1 MIQAGIGRRTFPRD
15 ALEIA
20 RMNYRHVY
28 HAGNHA
34 DVLKH
39 IVLLRAFLHLQK
51 KDKPFLFLD
60 AHAGVG
66 LYALWGDEALKTLE
80 WQDGV
85 GRFYDPQGQ
94 ALTLGRESETL
105 LAPWR
110 AAIASVNSPGQP
122 LSHYPGSPGFACVAL
137 RPGDHILLNELHP
150 QDHEKLAD
158 WAARDKRIMVTESD
172 AAIAVKA
179 HLPPPERRG
188 FILIDPPYEQDDEA
202 RRALQMLRDGYRR
215 FATGAF
221 ALWYPVTGDGLS
233 DWLVKEARG
242 LGLPKTLRVE
252 LLVRKALPE
261 GGLAGS
267 GLVLVNPPWPLADE
281 LAALGPALRDRLRQS
296 EEARWSLDWLTSE
309 S

>member
-1 MIQAGIGRRTFPRD
+1 
-15 ALEIA
+15 
-20 RMNYRHVY
+20 MNYRHVY

-39 IVLLRAFLHLQK
+39 ILMMRAFLHLQK

-60 AHAGVG
+60 AHAGTG

-85 GRFYDPQGQ
+85 GRFYDSAGKAVP
-94 ALTLGRESETL
+94 LTAEAETL

-110 AAIASVNSPGQP
+110 QVIASVNSAGQP
-122 LSHYPGSPGFACVAL
+122 LSHYPGSPAFALHAL
-137 RPGDHILLNELHP
+137 RKDDRVILNELHP
-150 QDHEKLAD
+150 EDHGKLAD
-158 WAARDKRIMVTESD
+158 FALRDKRVTLVEGD

-188 FILIDPPYEQDDEA
+188 FILVDPPYERNDEA
-202 RRALQMLRDGYRR
+202 RRAVQMLRDGHRR

-233 DWLVKEARG
+233 GVIAKEAQA
-242 LGLPKTLRVE
+242 LAIPKMLRVE
-252 LLVRKALPE
+252 LLVREPVSE

-267 GLVLVNPPWPLADE
+267 GLVLINPPWPLADD
-281 LAALGPALRDRLRQS
+281 LAVLGPELRARLRQTDAAS
-296 EEARWSLDWLTSE
+296 WSLDWLTPQD
-309 S
+309 

>member
-1 MIQAGIGRRTFPRD
+1 
-15 ALEIA
+15 
-20 RMNYRHVY
+20 MNYRHAY

-39 IVLLRAFLHLQK
+39 IVMMRAFAQLK
-51 KDKPFLFLD
+51 RKDKPFLFLD

-85 GRFYDPQGQ
+85 GRFYDPSGKPVP
-94 ALTLGRESETL
+94 LSPECETL

-110 AAIASVNSPGQP
+110 EAIAAVNATGQP
-122 LSHYPGSPGFACVAL
+122 LSHYPGSPGFALTSL
-137 RPGDHILLNELHP
+137 RKGDRVLLNELHP
-150 QDHEKLAD
+150 EDSGQLTEFV
-158 WAARDKRIMVTESD
+158 ARDRRVKITEGD

-188 FILIDPPYEQDDEA
+188 FILIDPPYEQEDEA
-202 RRALQMLRDGYRR
+202 RRAVQMLREGHRR
-215 FATGAF
+215 FATGSF

-233 DWLVKEARG
+233 KDIAAQAKA
-242 LGLPKTLRVE
+242 LGLAKMMKIE
-252 LLVRKALPE
+252 LCVRKAVAE

-267 GLVLVNPPWPLADE
+267 GLILVNPPWPLAEE
-281 LAALGPALRDRLRQS
+281 LAVLGPALCGRLRQYD
-296 EEARWSLDWLTSE
+296 EARWSLEWLTDPE
-309 S
+309 

>member
-1 MIQAGIGRRTFPRD
+1 
-15 ALEIA
+15 
-20 RMNYRHVY
+20 MNYRHAY

-39 IVLLRAFLHLQK
+39 IVMMRAFAQLKK

-60 AHAGVG
+60 AHAGIG

-85 GRFYDPQGQ
+85 GRFYDPSGMPVPLSSDCEQ
-94 ALTLGRESETL
+94 L

-110 AAIASVNSPGQP
+110 MAIAAVNASGQP
-122 LSHYPGSPGFACVAL
+122 LSHYPGSPGFALANL
-137 RPGDHILLNELHP
+137 RPADRVLLNELHP
-150 QDHEKLAD
+150 EDHGRLSD
-158 WAARDKRIMVTESD
+158 FAARDGRVKITEGE
-172 AAIAVKA
+172 AAIAIKA

-188 FILIDPPYEQDDEA
+188 FVLIDPPYEQEDEA
-202 RRALQMLRDGYRR
+202 RRAVQMLRDGHRR

-233 DWLVKEARG
+233 DRVVAEAKA
-242 LGLPKTLRVE
+242 LDLAKMLKIELRVRE
-252 LLVRKALPE
+252 AVRE

-267 GLVLVNPPWPLADE
+267 GLILVNPPWPLADE
-281 LAALGPALRDRLRQS
+281 LAVLGSALRDRLKQNDGAS
-296 EEARWSLDWLTSE
+296 WSLDWLTAPG
-309 S
+309 

>member
-1 MIQAGIGRRTFPRD
+1 
-15 ALEIA
+15 
-20 RMNYRHVY
+20 MNYRHVY

-39 IVLLRAFLHLQK
+39 IVMMRAFLHLKK

-60 AHAGVG
+60 AHAGTG

-85 GRFYDPQGQ
+85 GRFYDPSGKAVPLAAECE
-94 ALTLGRESETL
+94 ALI
-105 LAPWR
+105 APWR
-110 AAIASVNSPGQP
+110 DVIATVNAAGQP
-122 LSHYPGSPGFACVAL
+122 LSHYPGSPGFALHIL
-137 RPGDHILLNELHP
+137 RQTDRILLNELHP
-150 QDHEKLAD
+150 EDHGKLAD
-158 WAARDKRIMVTESD
+158 FALHDKRVIVAAGD

-188 FILIDPPYEQDDEA
+188 FILIDPPYEREDELG
-202 RRALQMLRDGYRR
+202 RALQMLRDGYRR

-233 DWLVKEARG
+233 ERLVKEAQA
-242 LGLPKTLRVE
+242 LALPKMLKAE
-252 LLVRKALPE
+252 LLVRQALPE

-267 GLVLVNPPWPLADE
+267 GLILINPPWPLAEE
-281 LAALGPALRDRLRQS
+281 LAVLGPELCERMRQTDG
-296 EEARWSLDWLTSE
+296 AKWSLDWLSE
-309 S
+309 KD

>member
-1 MIQAGIGRRTFPRD
+1 
-15 ALEIA
+15 
-20 RMNYRHVY
+20 MNYRHVY

-39 IVLLRAFLHLQK
+39 IVMLRAFLHLQK

-60 AHAGVG
+60 AHAGTG

-85 GRFYDPQGQ
+85 GRFYDPAGKAVSLTADAE
-94 ALTLGRESETL
+94 ALI
-105 LAPWR
+105 APWR
-110 AAIASVNSPGQP
+110 QVIASVNATGQP
-122 LSHYPGSPGFACVAL
+122 LSHYPGSPGFALSVL
-137 RPGDHILLNELHP
+137 RQSDRVILNEMHP
-150 QDHEKLAD
+150 DDHGKLAD
-158 WAARDKRIMVTESD
+158 FAARDRRVMLVEGD

-188 FILIDPPYEQDDEA
+188 FILIDPPYEREDEA
-202 RRALQMLRDGYRR
+202 RRAVQMLRDGHRR

-233 DWLVKEARG
+233 ETIAKEAQA
-242 LGLPKTLRVE
+242 LAIPKMLRIE
-252 LLVRKALPE
+252 LLVRQAAPD

-267 GLVLVNPPWPLADE
+267 GLILVNPPWPLADD
-281 LAALGPALRDRLRQS
+281 LAVLGPALRERLKQS
-296 EEARWSLDWLTSE
+296 DGAAWSIDWLD
-309 S
+309 

>member
-1 MIQAGIGRRTFPRD
+1 
-15 ALEIA
+15 
-20 RMNYRHVY
+20 MNYRHAY

-39 IVLLRAFLHLQK
+39 IVMMRAFTQLKK

-66 LYALWGDEALKTLE
+66 LYALWGDEVLKTLE

-85 GRFYDPQGQ
+85 GRFYDPS
-94 ALTLGRESETL
+94 GRPVLLSAECEAL

-110 AAIASVNSPGQP
+110 QAIAAVNATGQP
-122 LSHYPGSPGFACVAL
+122 LSHYPGSPGFALTSL
-137 RPGDHILLNELHP
+137 RQGDRVLFNELHP
-150 QDHEKLAD
+150 EDRGRLAD
-158 WAARDKRIMVTESD
+158 FAARDRRVTITEGD
-172 AAIAVKA
+172 AAIAIKA
-179 HLPPPERRG
+179 QLPPPERRG
-188 FILIDPPYEQDDEA
+188 FILIDPPYEQEDEA
-202 RRALQMLRDGYRR
+202 HRAVQMLREGYRR

-233 DWLVKEARG
+233 DDIVAQAKT
-242 LGLPKTLRVE
+242 LGLAKMLKIELRVRE
-252 LLVRKALPE
+252 AMPE

-281 LAALGPALRDRLRQS
+281 LALLGPPLSQRLRQNDG
-296 EEARWSLDWLTSE
+296 AGWSLDWLTGQE
-309 S
+309 

>member
-1 MIQAGIGRRTFPRD
+1 
-15 ALEIA
+15 
-20 RMNYRHVY
+20 MNYRHVY

-39 IVLLRAFLHLQK
+39 IVMMRALLHLKK

-60 AHAGVG
+60 AHAGTG

-85 GRFYDPQGQ
+85 GRFYDPS
-94 ALTLGRESETL
+94 GRAVPLDSECESL
-105 LAPWR
+105 LEPWR
-110 AAIASVNSPGQP
+110 QVIAAVNSTGQP
-122 LSHYPGSPGFACVAL
+122 LSHYPGSPGFALQAARQSDRL
-137 RPGDHILLNELHP
+137 LLNELHP
-150 QDHEKLAD
+150 EDHDRLNSFIAG
-158 WAARDKRIMVTESD
+158 DKRVMLSEDD
-172 AAIAVKA
+172 AAVVVKA

-188 FILIDPPYEQDDEA
+188 FILIDPPYEREDEA
-202 RRALQMLRDGYRR
+202 RRAVKMLRDGHRR

-233 DWLVKEARG
+233 DLIIRETLA
-242 LGLPKTLRVE
+242 LAIPKTLKAE
-252 LLVRKALPE
+252 LLVRRAVKD

-281 LAALGPALRDRLRQS
+281 LARLGPALLARLRQN
-296 EEARWSLDWLTSE
+296 EGARWSLDWLSNRD
-309 S
+309 

>member
-1 MIQAGIGRRTFPRD
+1 
-15 ALEIA
+15 
-20 RMNYRHVY
+20 MNYRHVY

-39 IVLLRAFLHLQK
+39 IVMLRAFLHLQK

-60 AHAGVG
+60 AHAGTG

-85 GRFYDPQGQ
+85 GRFYDPSGKAVPLTAEAE
-94 ALTLGRESETL
+94 ALI
-105 LAPWR
+105 APWR
-110 AAIASVNSPGQP
+110 RVIASVNATGQP
-122 LSHYPGSPGFACVAL
+122 LSHYPGSPGFALDVL
-137 RPGDHILLNELHP
+137 RQNDRVVLNELHP
-150 QDHEKLAD
+150 DDHGKLAD
-158 WAARDKRIMVTESD
+158 FAARDRRVMLVEGD

-188 FILIDPPYEQDDEA
+188 FILIDPPYEREDEA
-202 RRALQMLRDGYRR
+202 RRAVQMLRDGQRR

-233 DWLVKEARG
+233 EVIAQEAQS
-242 LGLPKTLRVE
+242 LAIPKTLKIE
-252 LLVRKALPE
+252 LLVRNAVPE

-267 GLVLVNPPWPLADE
+267 GLILINPPWPLADE
-281 LAALGPALRDRLRQS
+281 LAVLGPALCERLRQS
-296 EEARWSLDWLTSE
+296 DGAAWTLEWLGADV
-309 S
+309 

>member
-1 MIQAGIGRRTFPRD
+1 
-15 ALEIA
+15 
-20 RMNYRHVY
+20 MNYRHAY

-39 IVLLRAFLHLQK
+39 IVMMRAFAQLKK

-60 AHAGVG
+60 AHAGIG

-85 GRFYDPQGQ
+85 GRFYDPSGK
-94 ALTLGRESETL
+94 AVTLSEDCEHL

-110 AAIASVNSPGQP
+110 QAIAAVNASGQP
-122 LSHYPGSPGFACVAL
+122 LSHYPGSPGFALANL
-137 RPGDHILLNELHP
+137 RPGDRVLFNELHP
-150 QDHEKLAD
+150 EDHSRLAAF
-158 WAARDKRIMVTESD
+158 AARDQRVNITEGD
-172 AAIAVKA
+172 AAIAIKA
-179 HLPPPERRG
+179 HLPPSERRG
-188 FILIDPPYEQDDEA
+188 FILIDPPYEQEDEA
-202 RRALQMLRDGYRR
+202 RRAVQMLREGYRR

-233 DWLVKEARG
+233 EDIVAQAKA
-242 LGLPKTLRVE
+242 LGLAKMLKIELRVRE
-252 LLVRKALPE
+252 ALSE

-281 LAALGPALRDRLRQS
+281 LALLGPALRVRLRQDDGAS
-296 EEARWSLDWLTSE
+296 WSLDWLTGHK
-309 S
+309 

>member
-1 MIQAGIGRRTFPRD
+1 
-15 ALEIA
+15 
-20 RMNYRHVY
+20 MNYRHAY

-39 IVLLRAFLHLQK
+39 IVMMRAFTQLQK

-60 AHAGVG
+60 AHAGIG
-66 LYALWGDEALKTLE
+66 RYALWGDEALKTLE

-85 GRFYDPQGQ
+85 GRFYDPSGKPVLLS
-94 ALTLGRESETL
+94 AECEAL

-110 AAIASVNSPGQP
+110 EAIAAVNAIGQP
-122 LSHYPGSPGFACVAL
+122 LSHYPGSPGFALAGLRQRDRAL
-137 RPGDHILLNELHP
+137 FNELNP
-150 QDHEKLAD
+150 EDHGRLAEFARGDERVKL
-158 WAARDKRIMVTESD
+158 TEGD

-188 FILIDPPYEQDDEA
+188 FILIDPPYEQEDEA
-202 RRALQMLRDGYRR
+202 RRAVQMLREGYRR

-233 DWLVKEARG
+233 DGIVAEAKA
-242 LGLPKTLRVE
+242 LGLARMLKVE
-252 LLVRKALPE
+252 LWVREVAPE

-281 LAALGPALRDRLRQS
+281 LAVLGPALSDRLRQNDG
-296 EEARWSLDWLTSE
+296 ARWSLDWLTDQE
-309 S
+309 

>member
-1 MIQAGIGRRTFPRD
+1 
-15 ALEIA
+15 
-20 RMNYRHVY
+20 MNYRHVY

-39 IVLLRAFLHLQK
+39 IVMMRAFLHLQK

-60 AHAGVG
+60 AHAGTG

-85 GRFYDPQGQ
+85 GRFYDPAGRFVP
-94 ALTLGRESETL
+94 LTAEAEAL

-110 AAIASVNSPGQP
+110 QVIASVNSAGQP
-122 LSHYPGSPGFACVAL
+122 LSHYPGSPAFALHVL
-137 RPGDHILLNELHP
+137 RKSDRVILNELHP
-150 QDHEKLAD
+150 EDHGKLAD
-158 WAARDKRIMVTESD
+158 FTKRDKRVTIVEGD

-188 FILIDPPYEQDDEA
+188 FILIDPPYERDDEA
-202 RRALQMLRDGYRR
+202 RRAVQMLRDGHRR

-233 DWLVKEARG
+233 ETITKEAQA
-242 LGLPKTLRVE
+242 LAIPKMLKAE
-252 LLVRKALPE
+252 LLVRKPVSA

-267 GLVLVNPPWPLADE
+267 GLILINPPWPLADE
-281 LAALGPALRDRLRQS
+281 LALLGPELRARLRQS
-296 EEARWSLDWLTSE
+296 DDARWTLAWLTPPD
-309 S
+309 

>member
-1 MIQAGIGRRTFPRD
+1 
-15 ALEIA
+15 
-20 RMNYRHVY
+20 MNYRHVY

-39 IVLLRAFLHLQK
+39 IVMLRAFLHLQK

-60 AHAGVG
+60 AHAGTG

-85 GRFYDPQGQ
+85 GRFYDPAGKAVPLATDAE
-94 ALTLGRESETL
+94 ALV
-105 LAPWR
+105 APWR
-110 AAIASVNSPGQP
+110 QVIASVNATGQP
-122 LSHYPGSPGFACVAL
+122 LSHYPGSPGFALDVL
-137 RPGDHILLNELHP
+137 RQNDRVVLNELHP
-150 QDHEKLAD
+150 DDHGKLAEF
-158 WAARDKRIMVTESD
+158 AQRDRRVTLVEGD

-188 FILIDPPYEQDDEA
+188 FILIDPPYEREDEA
-202 RRALQMLRDGYRR
+202 RRAVQMLRDGHRR

-233 DWLVKEARG
+233 QLIAEEAQA
-242 LGLPKTLRVE
+242 LAIPKMLKIE
-252 LLVRKALPE
+252 LLVRKAVPG

-267 GLVLVNPPWPLADE
+267 GLILINPPWPLADE
-281 LAALGPALRDRLRQS
+281 LAVLGPALCERLGQGDGAAS
-296 EEARWSLDWLTSE
+296 SLEWLGVGD
-309 S
+309 

>member
-1 MIQAGIGRRTFPRD
+1 
-15 ALEIA
+15 
-20 RMNYRHVY
+20 MNYRHAY

-39 IVLLRAFLHLQK
+39 IVMMRAFAHLKK

-60 AHAGVG
+60 AHAGIG

-85 GRFYDPQGQ
+85 GRLYDPS
-94 ALTLGRESETL
+94 GRAVPLAAHCETL

-110 AAIASVNSPGQP
+110 DVIAAVNAVGQP
-122 LSHYPGSPGFACVAL
+122 LSHYPGSPGFALASL
-137 RPGDHILLNELHP
+137 RAKDRILLNELHP
-150 QDHEKLAD
+150 DDHGRLAD
-158 WAARDKRIMVTESD
+158 FAARDRRVKVTEGD

-179 HLPPPERRG
+179 HLPPTERRG

-202 RRALQMLRDGYRR
+202 GRAVQMLSDGHRR

-233 DWLVKEARG
+233 DHLVKLVRT
-242 LGLPKTLRVE
+242 LGLARMLKAE

-261 GGLAGS
+261 NGLAGS
-267 GLVLVNPPWPLADE
+267 GLILINPPWPLADE
-281 LAALGPALRDRLRQS
+281 LAVLGPALCEHLRQDDG
-296 EEARWSLDWLTSE
+296 ARWSLNWLTAE
-309 S
+309 G

>member
-1 MIQAGIGRRTFPRD
+1 
-15 ALEIA
+15 
-20 RMNYRHVY
+20 MNYRHAY

-39 IVLLRAFLHLQK
+39 IVMMRAFLHLKK

-60 AHAGVG
+60 AHAGTG

-85 GRFYDPQGQ
+85 GRFYDPSGK
-94 ALTLGRESETL
+94 AVPLAADCEDLI
-105 LAPWR
+105 APWR
-110 AAIASVNSPGQP
+110 DVIATVNAAGQP
-122 LSHYPGSPGFACVAL
+122 LSHYPGSPGFALQAL
-137 RPGDHILLNELHP
+137 RWTDRILLNELHP
-150 QDHEKLAD
+150 EDHGKLAD
-158 WAARDKRIMVTESD
+158 FAHHDQRVFLAAGD

-188 FILIDPPYEQDDEA
+188 FILIDPPYEREDEA
-202 RRALQMLRDGYRR
+202 QRAVQMLRDGYRR

-233 DWLVKEARG
+233 DRLIAAAQA
-242 LGLPKTLRVE
+242 LAFPKMLKAE

-261 GGLAGS
+261 GGLAGA
-267 GLVLVNPPWPLADE
+267 GLILVNPPWPLAGE
-281 LAALGPALRDRLRQS
+281 LAVLGPELRDRMRQTDG
-296 EEARWSLDWLTSE
+296 AKWSLDWLSE
-309 S
+309 ED

>member
-1 MIQAGIGRRTFPRD
+1 
-15 ALEIA
+15 
-20 RMNYRHVY
+20 MNYRHAY

-39 IVLLRAFLHLQK
+39 IVMVRAFTQLKK

-60 AHAGVG
+60 AHAGIG

-85 GRFYDPQGQ
+85 GRFYDPS
-94 ALTLGRESETL
+94 GRPVLLSAECEAL

-110 AAIASVNSPGQP
+110 EAIAVVNATGQP
-122 LSHYPGSPGFACVAL
+122 LSHYPGSPGFALASL
-137 RPGDHILLNELHP
+137 RQMDRVLLNELHP
-150 QDHEKLAD
+150 EDHGRLANF
-158 WAARDKRIMVTESD
+158 AARDKRVKLTEGD

-188 FILIDPPYEQDDEA
+188 FILIDPAYEQQDEA
-202 RRALQMLRDGYRR
+202 RRAVQMLREGYRR

-221 ALWYPVTGDGLS
+221 ALWYPVTGDYLA
-233 DWLVKEARG
+233 DDIAAQTKA
-242 LGLPKTLRVE
+242 LGLAKTLKIELRVRE
-252 LLVRKALPE
+252 AVPE

-281 LAALGPALRDRLRQS
+281 LAVLGPALADRLRQNDG
-296 EEARWSLDWLTSE
+296 ARWSLDRLTDQE
-309 S
+309 Q